1 MCAATGRARS
11 SKYAWRV
18 SQPGAIASQTAWLA
32 CLNWVASM
40 REERSVRSSLRVG
53 AQSKHD
59 DSVADERLRGRGV

>member
-1 MCAATGRARS
+1 
-11 SKYAWRV
+11 V